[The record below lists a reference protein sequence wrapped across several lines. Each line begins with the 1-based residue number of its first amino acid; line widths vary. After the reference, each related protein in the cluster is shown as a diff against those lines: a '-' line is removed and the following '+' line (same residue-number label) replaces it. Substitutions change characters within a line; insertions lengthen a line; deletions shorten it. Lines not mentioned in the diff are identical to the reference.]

1 MKKLLSLCLFA
12 LLLPLAVS
20 ANSKFVEG
28 KHYQVIAEQ
37 ASAKPVVKEY
47 FSFYCG
53 GCYGFEPVAQ
63 SLAKKLPEGTEFKK
77 VHVDFI
83 RAASPE
89 IQNMLAR
96 AYLVGKNMGKGDQI
110 AMAIFNQ
117 IHRSRVP
124 FVNEDDVRSLML
136 INDIEAEEYEKAMR
150 SFSVRGAA
158 SQMKKEQTELSE
170 SRVLS
175 SVPMLVVNDKYKII
189 NEALNQRNLEN
200 ELQELISYLLQK
212 DA

>member
-1 MKKLLSLCLFA
+1 MKKLLSLCFIA
-12 LLLPLAVS
+12 LLLPLAVG

-37 ASAKPVVKEY
+37 ASAKPEVKEY

-110 AMAIFNQ
+110 ASAIFNQ

-124 FVNEDDVRSLML
+124 FTNEDDIRSLML

-175 SVPMLVVNDKYKII
+175 SVPMLVVNDKYKIL
-189 NEALNQRNLEN
+189 NESLDQRNLEN
-200 ELQELISYLLQK
+200 QLQELISYLLQK

>member
-1 MKKLLSLCLFA
+1 MKKLLSLCFVA
-12 LLLPLAVS
+12 LILPLAVS

-28 KHYQVIAEQ
+28 KHYEVIAEQ
-37 ASAKPVVKEY
+37 PSAKPVVKEY
-47 FSFYCG
+47 FSFFCG

-63 SLAKKLPEGTEFKK
+63 SLAKKLPDDTEFKK

-110 AMAIFNQ
+110 ASAIFNQ

-124 FVNEDDVRSLML
+124 FTSEDDVRSLML

-175 SVPMLVVNDKYKII
+175 SVPMLVVNDKYKIL
-189 NEALNQRNLEN
+189 NESLNQRNLEN

>member
-1 MKKLLSLCLFA
+1 MKKLLSLCFVA

-28 KHYQVIAEQ
+28 KHYEVIAEQ

-47 FSFYCG
+47 FSFFCG

-63 SLAKKLPEGTEFKK
+63 SLAKKLPDDTEFKK

-110 AMAIFNQ
+110 ASAIFNQ

-124 FVNEDDVRSLML
+124 FTSEDDVRSLML

-175 SVPMLVVNDKYKII
+175 SVPMLVVNDKYKIL
-189 NEALNQRNLEN
+189 NESLNQRNLEN

>member
-1 MKKLLSLCLFA
+1 MKKLLSLCFVA

-20 ANSKFVEG
+20 ANAKFVEG

-37 ASAKPVVKEY
+37 ASAKPEVKEY

-110 AMAIFNQ
+110 ASAIFNQ
-117 IHRSRVP
+117 IHRNRVP
-124 FVNEDDVRSLML
+124 FTSEDDIRSLML

-175 SVPMLVVNDKYKII
+175 SVPMLVVNDKYKIL
-189 NEALNQRNLEN
+189 NESLNQRNLEN

>member
-1 MKKLLSLCLFA
+1 MNKLLSLCLA
-12 LLLPLAVS
+12 VMLLPLAVS
-20 ANSKFVEG
+20 ANAKFVEG

-37 ASAKPVVKEY
+37 ASAKPAVKEY

-63 SLAKKLPEGTEFKK
+63 SLARKLPEGTEFKK

-96 AYLVGKNMGKGDQI
+96 AYLVAKNMGKGDQVT
-110 AMAIFNQ
+110 MAIFNQ

-124 FVNEDDVRSLML
+124 FVNEADVRNLML
-136 INDIEAEEYEKAMR
+136 LHDIDADEYEKAMR

-158 SQMKKEQTELSE
+158 SQMKKEQEELSK

-200 ELQELISYLLQK
+200 ELQELISYLLAK

>member
-1 MKKLLSLCLFA
+1 MKKLLSLCLVA
-12 LLLPLAVS
+12 LLLPLAAS
-20 ANSKFVEG
+20 ANTKFVEG

-37 ASAKPVVKEY
+37 VSAKPVVKEY

-53 GCYGFEPVAQ
+53 GCYGFEPIAQ
-63 SLAKKLPEGTEFKK
+63 SLAKKLPEGTDFTK

-110 AMAIFNQ
+110 ASAIFNQ

-136 INDIEAEEYEKAMR
+136 IHDITADDYEKAMR

-158 SQMKKEQTELSE
+158 NQMKKEQAALSE

-175 SVPMLVVNDKYKII
+175 SVPMLVVNDKYKVL
-189 NEALNQRNLEN
+189 NEALDQRNLES
-200 ELQELISYLLQK
+200 ELQELISYLLEK

>member
-1 MKKLLSLCLFA
+1 MKKLLSLCFVA
-12 LLLPLAVS
+12 LLVPLAAS
-20 ANSKFVEG
+20 ANAKFVEG
-28 KHYQVIAEQ
+28 KHYQVIAGQ
-37 ASAKPVVKEY
+37 ASAKPEVKEY

-110 AMAIFNQ
+110 ASAIFNQ

-124 FVNEDDVRSLML
+124 FTSEDDIRSLML
-136 INDIEAEEYEKAMR
+136 INDITAEEFEKAMR

-158 SQMKKEQTELSE
+158 SQMKKEQTALSE
-170 SRVLS
+170 SRVLT
-175 SVPMLVVNDKYKII
+175 SV
-189 NEALNQRNLEN
+189 
-200 ELQELISYLLQK
+200 
-212 DA
+212 

>member
-12 LLLPLAVS
+12 LLLPVAVS

-37 ASAKPVVKEY
+37 ASAKSEVKEY

-53 GCYGFEPVAQ
+53 GCYGFEPIAQ
-63 SLAKKLPEGTEFKK
+63 SLARKLPEGTEFKK

-96 AYLVGKNMGKGDQI
+96 AYLVGKSMGKGDQI
-110 AMAIFNQ
+110 ASAIFNQ

-124 FVNEDDVRSLML
+124 FVNENDIRSLML
-136 INDIEAEEYEKAMR
+136 INDIDAEEYEKAMR

-200 ELQELISYLLQK
+200 ELQELISYLLEK

>member
-1 MKKLLSLCLFA
+1 MKKLLSLCLVA

-28 KHYQVIAEQ
+28 KHYQVIAEK

-47 FSFYCG
+47 FSFFCG

-63 SLAKKLPEGTEFKK
+63 SLAKKLPDNAEFQK

-96 AYLVGKNMGKGDQI
+96 AYLVGKNMGKGDQV
-110 AMAIFNQ
+110 ASAIFNQ

-136 INDIEAEEYEKAMR
+136 INDITAEEYEKAMR

-158 SQMKKEQTELSE
+158 NQMKKEQTELSE

-175 SVPMLVVNDKYKII
+175 AVPMLVVNDKYKIL
-189 NEALNQRNLEN
+189 NEALNQRDLEN
-200 ELQELISYLLQK
+200 ELQELISYLLSK

>member
-1 MKKLLSLCLFA
+1 MKKLLSLGLFA
-12 LLLPLAVS
+12 LLLPLAFS
-20 ANSKFVEG
+20 ANAKFVEG

-37 ASAKPVVKEY
+37 TAAKPVVKEY

-63 SLAKKLPEGTEFKK
+63 SLAKKLPDGTEFKK

-136 INDIEAEEYEKAMR
+136 VNDIEAEEYEKAMR

-175 SVPMLVVNDKYKII
+175 SVPMLVVNDKYKIV

-200 ELQELISYLLQK
+200 ELQELISYLLAK

>member
-1 MKKLLSLCLFA
+1 MKKLLSLCFVA

-20 ANSKFVEG
+20 ANAKFVEG

-37 ASAKPVVKEY
+37 ASAKPEVKEY

-110 AMAIFNQ
+110 ASAIFNQ
-117 IHRSRVP
+117 IHRNRVP
-124 FVNEDDVRSLML
+124 FTSEDDIRSLML

-175 SVPMLVVNDKYKII
+175 SVPMLVVNDKYKIL
-189 NEALNQRNLEN
+189 NESLDQRNLEN
-200 ELQELISYLLQK
+200 ELQELINYLLQK

>member
-47 FSFYCG
+47 FSFFCG

-63 SLAKKLPEGTEFKK
+63 SLAKKLPDNAEFKK

-89 IQNMLAR
+89 IQDMLAR
-96 AYLVGKNMGKGDQI
+96 AYLVGKNMGKGDQV
-110 AMAIFNQ
+110 ASAIFNQ

-136 INDIEAEEYEKAMR
+136 INDIPAEEYEKAMR
-150 SFSVRGAA
+150 SFSIRGAA
-158 SQMKKEQTELSE
+158 NQMKKEQNELSE

-175 SVPMLVVNDKYKII
+175 SVPMLVVNDKYKIL
-189 NEALNQRNLEN
+189 NESLNQRNLEN